1 MVGPILQ
8 GSFFSGLPME
18 TTHEFSPIF
27 NREFLHTD
35 KEALK
40 YESKLRRRTAKTL
53 GGDQM

>member
-1 MVGPILQ
+1 
-8 GSFFSGLPME
+8 ME